1 MDQQKSPSAKEDGWQ
16 RELPSLEELRAHID
30 LIDDQILDLLNERAR
45 LVLLVGKVK
54 MAQGLPIH
62 VPSRE
67 HVILTRLRE
76 RNRGPLNDETVV
88 RLYDKII
95 EIFRRLEGEL
105 GP

>member
-1 MDQQKSPSAKEDGWQ
+1 MEQQKTPHIEEDWRG
-16 RELPSLEELRAHID
+16 ELPSLEELRAHID
-30 LIDDQILDLLNERAR
+30 LIDNQILDLLNERAR
-45 LVLLVGKVK
+45 WVLLVGKVK
-54 MAQGLPIH
+54 RARGLPIH

-95 EIFRRLEGEL
+95 EAFRRLEGEL
-105 GP
+105 EP